1 MSLCGY
7 RKLQADRARS
17 RWFIGLT
24 YRVTQWADEGV
35 RQSGN
40 VAGRVLY
47 TAAKYAVLL
56 FAAIVNTFWLLG
68 AQVMWLMCR
77 MTARDRPKPERIKH
91 VFILMLENRSFDH
104 MLGFSGIQGIDAIT
118 GEPTAIEGA
127 DPARDWNL
135 DPQGNKV
142 PVFTPAK
149 WAMDYDPGHEFPNVK
164 TQLCGVKGEYPHI
177 DNSGFVADFA
187 RLNPANA
194 GEIMQ
199 CYAPEQVPVI
209 TTLAREFAVCDHWFS
224 SLPGPTWPNR
234 FFVHAASS
242 GGLDHSPNLLE
253 EMGVPYSFA
262 NGTIFDLLDNAK
274 LDWEAYMGDEFPQ
287 VLHMDG
293 MMEKFAEGKFKSYDN
308 FAADLKD
315 TSFSKSYVFIE
326 PDWHPFTKFKGG
338 NSQHPL
344 DDVTRGELLIKN
356 TYEAIRNSP
365 VWERSLLIIT
375 YDEHGGFYDHVAP
388 PTTVEP
394 GDEVTSPFN
403 NKYGFNFRQLGVRV
417 PAVVVSP
424 YIAKG
429 TIDHR
434 IYDHSSI
441 PATIEA
447 LFNLPSLTQRD
458 RNASRIDDL
467 LTLENPRDDAPETL
481 PSQAD
486 SKERFDFLG
495 RLETGLERVLSDLG
509 IKDTQ
514 PVDPSL
520 AGFVHIALLR
530 KLSVLPSEERGNEI
544 SEARN
549 LRTEADAARYIYR
562 ARSNLIGR

>member
-1 MSLCGY
+1 
-7 RKLQADRARS
+7 
-17 RWFIGLT
+17 
-24 YRVTQWADEGV
+24 
-35 RQSGN
+35 
-40 VAGRVLY
+40 
-47 TAAKYAVLL
+47 
-56 FAAIVNTFWLLG
+56 
-68 AQVMWLMCR
+68 
-77 MTARDRPKPERIKH
+77 
-91 VFILMLENRSFDH
+91 MLENRSFDH
-104 MLGFSGIQGIDAIT
+104 MLGFSHIQGKTPSGEIT
-118 GEPTAIEGA
+118 TVDGLTGTEQNSSNGGMIKVSYPA
-127 DPARDWNL
+127 DFVAEH
-135 DPQGNKV
+135 
-142 PVFTPAK
+142 
-149 WAMDYDPGHEFPNVK
+149 DPGHEFPDVQE
-164 TQLCGVKGEYPHI
+164 QLCGSGNKYSTPTPPVGAVDPNI
-177 DNSGFVADFA
+177 RNSGFVSSYVQKYQPPDPTPPMKCFS
-187 RLNPANA
+187 
-194 GEIMQ
+194 
-199 CYAPEQVPVI
+199 PEQLPVLVS
-209 TTLAREFAVCDHWFS
+209 LAREYAVCDRWFS
-224 SLPGPTWPNR
+224 SMPGPTWPNR